1 MFDSYC
7 ILISLTYILR
17 LECKYKHNN
26 LLVYVAAITV
36 MFTKATYSVNEN
48 GGPAQPELVLT
59 GPSTTNIS
67 VMITVSSS
75 DGSATGKCY

>member
-1 MFDSYC
+1 MLSN
-7 ILISLTYILR
+7 ISANLFVYIT
-17 LECKYKHNN
+17 
-26 LLVYVAAITV
+26 AITIV
-36 MFTKATYSVNEN
+36 FTKATYSVNEN
-48 GGPAQPELVLT
+48 KGPAQPVLVLT